1 MKSDKLEGTIWEKI
15 DDRKIKL
22 DAKELEFL
30 YQKESIQNTAPLP
43 SQAKFKPTKVTRLQP
58 ERLKNVEMIL
68 SRLKVSAVAVK
79 EALLQI
85 DFEFLNQDRIEL
97 VKNAGPEK
105 DEVDLYLNNPLEDPT
120 NSAAPDLFYA
130 EIC

>member
-1 MKSDKLEGTIWEKI
+1 M
-15 DDRKIKL
+15 
-22 DAKELEFL
+22 
-30 YQKESIQNTAPLP
+30 
-43 SQAKFKPTKVTRLQP
+43 
-58 ERLKNVEMIL
+58 EMIL

-85 DFEFLNQDRIEL
+85 DFDFLNQDRIEL